1 MSVPS
6 VGGYVANAVLD
17 MLRWRRFWLLGPKC
31 CQAWP
36 LLLCLDLAFSVTAHV
51 GALRNAT
58 SELPDYLGSRS
69 DRHWSML
76 RQQWQARIDAARGKS
91 PMFPALF
98 PELLGDVLRDA
109 AVPENLIQGYGSA
122 AAAGSETAEVV
133 LLETKIPRSVA
144 RRYAE
149 WMAGE
154 GIVCGTLFPEFV
166 RLLVLDEMKLWR
178 TLDDQTQL
186 PGWPAASVRD
196 LEGFD
201 SYVSN
206 ITLGYAKLAY
216 AS

>member
-1 MSVPS
+1 MSVPWF
-6 VGGYVANAVLD
+6 GGYVANVMLD

-36 LLLCLDLAFSVTAHV
+36 LLLSLDLAFSVTAHV
-51 GALRNAT
+51 GGLRPIT
-58 SELPDYLGSRS
+58 SKLAYYLDDIDWSQ
-69 DRHWSML
+69 DR
-76 RQQWQARIDAARGKS
+76 QKWQGRIDAAIGKS

-98 PELLGDVLRDA
+98 PELLGEILRDA
-109 AVPENLIQGYGSA
+109 AVPESLVQGYGSA

-166 RLLVLDEMKLWR
+166 RVLVLDEVKLWG
-178 TLDDQTQL
+178 TLDDQAQL
-186 PGWPAASVRD
+186 PGWPAASLRQI
-196 LEGFD
+196 EGFD
-201 SYVSN
+201 NYVSS
-206 ITLGYAKLAY
+206 IALGYAKLAY

>member
-1 MSVPS
+1 MSVPWF
-6 VGGYVANAVLD
+6 GGYVANVMPD
-17 MLRWRRFWLLGPKC
+17 MPRWRRFWLLGPKC

-69 DRHWSML
+69 DRDWSL
-76 RQQWQARIDAARGKS
+76 LTQQWQARIDVARGKS

-98 PELLGDVLRDA
+98 PELLGEILRDA
-109 AVPENLIQGYGSA
+109 AVPESLIQRYGSA
-122 AAAGSETAEVV
+122 AAGGSETAEVV
-133 LLETKIPRSVA
+133 LLETKIPQSVA

-149 WMAGE
+149 WIAGE
-154 GIVCGTLFPEFV
+154 GIVCGTLFPGFI
-166 RLLVLDEMKLWR
+166 RLLVADEVKLWA
-178 TLDDQTQL
+178 TLEDHAQV
-186 PGWPAASVRD
+186 PGWPAAFLREV
-196 LEGFD
+196 EGFD

-206 ITLGYAKLAY
+206 IALDYARLAY